1 MAKKKTKLELLAPA
15 KNAEIAIAA
24 INSGA
29 DAVYIG
35 AARYGARSSAGN
47 SLDDNKRVGADGHQ
61 FNVQIYLSIHTHLYD
76 NA

>member
-47 SLDDNKRVGADGHQ
+47 SLDDIKRVVDYAHQ
-61 FNVQIYLSIHTHLYD
+61 FNVKIYVTI
-76 NA
+76 NN